1 MKQTRIAVAISLFL
15 VGAAFIA
22 LVIAASFSPAPADG
36 GATTTISAT
45 TSTTSPASPTT
56 TATTAAT
63 TTTSPTATT
72 SATTITTSVQSG
84 ITASELAKHSSP
96 GDCWTA
102 VSGKVYDLTDFLS
115 QHSGG
120 APALLPY
127 CGKDGTSA
135 FQTKDLSP
143 PQQHNRGDLSLLRQF
158 YVGDLATG

>member
-15 VGAAFIA
+15 AGAAFIA
-22 LVIAASFSPAPADG
+22 LIIAASFSPSPADG
-36 GATTTISAT
+36 GATTTIAATTAT

-63 TTTSPTATT
+63 TTTTTSPTTT
-72 SATTITTSVQSG
+72 TTSVQSG

-96 GDCWTA
+96 DDCWTA

-120 APALLPY
+120 TQALLPY

-143 PQQHNRGDLSLLRQF
+143 PQQHRRGDLDLLQQL